1 MPVLAAT
8 VGNIVRYND
17 ALAVKRHRACVALVL
32 ALWVGVVGAQ
42 WAWSAA
48 GDATAHGSHATVDG
62 AHGEFAV
69 PLDHPHL
76 EDSSA
81 PVLPDTFAEAVLS
94 RAAFPLVAIGLAAVL
109 AGAAMAS
116 WPGVWAAV
124 RGPPRP
130 HPWIVPGQQLLIRLC
145 IARC

>member
-17 ALAVKRHRACVALVL
+17 APTVKRHRACVALVL
-32 ALWVGVVGAQ
+32 ALWVGVIGAQ
-42 WAWSAA
+42 WAWSATS
-48 GDATAHGSHATVDG
+48 DATAHGSHATVDG

-81 PVLPDTFAEAVLS
+81 PALPDTFAEAVLS
-94 RAAFPLVAIGLAAVL
+94 RAAFPLVAIGLAAAI

-124 RGPPRP
+124 RGPPRS
-130 HPWIVPGQQLLIRLC
+130 HPRIVPGQQLLIRLC